1 MAEKNGFNVDQ
12 FQELVAAVQQEP
24 EAGKL
29 TLRAS
34 YAWKDGF
41 AGDARVEIIEQLGQ
55 PIPRRFVL
63 PGDHPPELLG
73 HDYGPMAVET
83 LMAALGSC
91 IAGTYAAQAT
101 ARGVDIDGID
111 VELEGKVDLNGFLQ
125 LAPVRPG
132 PSGIRAKLRVKS
144 GTDDATLRE
153 LCEATKNTSP
163 VYDAL
168 TNPVPVEAWVERA

>member
-1 MAEKNGFNVDQ
+1 
-12 FQELVAAVQQEP
+12 VAAVQQQP

-29 TLRAS
+29 TFRAS
-34 YAWKDGF
+34 YAWKGGF
-41 AGDARVEIIEQLGQ
+41 AGDARLEAIEQLGQ
-55 PIPRRFVL
+55 SIQRRFTL

-73 HDYGPMAVET
+73 HDYGPSAIET

-91 IAGTYAAQAT
+91 LAGTYAAQAT
-101 ARGVDIDGID
+101 ARGIDIDGID

-132 PSGIRAKLRVKS
+132 PSGIRAKVRVKS
-144 GTDDATLRE
+144 GADDATLAE
-153 LCEATKNTSP
+153 LCEATKKASP

-168 TNPVPVEAWVERA
+168 TNPVSVESWVERA

>member
-12 FQELVAAVQQEP
+12 FQATVAAVQQQP

-29 TLRAS
+29 TFRAG
-34 YAWKDGF
+34 YTWNGGF
-41 AGDARVEIIEQLGQ
+41 AGDARLEAIDQLGQ
-55 PIPRRFVL
+55 SIQRSFTL

-73 HDYGPMAVET
+73 HDHGPSAVET

-91 IAGTYAAQAT
+91 LAGTYAAQAT
-101 ARGVDIDGID
+101 ARGIDIDGID
-111 VELEGKVDLNGFLQ
+111 IELEGKVDLNGFLQ

-132 PSGIRAKLRVKS
+132 PSGIRAKVRVKS
-144 GTDDATLRE
+144 GADDATLAE
-153 LCEATKNTSP
+153 LCEATKKASP

-168 TNPVPVEAWVERA
+168 TNPVPVESWVERA

>member
-1 MAEKNGFNVDQ
+1 MAEKNGFNLEE
-12 FQELVAAVQQEP
+12 FQAMVAAVQQEP
-24 EAGKL
+24 DLGKL
-29 TLRAS
+29 TFRAS

-41 AGDARVEIIEQLGQ
+41 AGDTQLETIEQLGQ
-55 PIPRRFVL
+55 PIQRRFTL

-73 HDYGPMAVET
+73 HDYGPSSVET

-91 IAGTYAAQAT
+91 IAGTYAKEAT
-101 ARGVDIDGID
+101 ARGIDIDGID
-111 VELEGKVDLNGFLQ
+111 IELEAKVDLNGFLQ

-132 PSGIRAKLRVKS
+132 PSGIRAKVRVKS
-144 GTDDATLRE
+144 GTDDVTLTE
-153 LCEATKNTSP
+153 LCEATKKASP